1 MQSSIG
7 IRTPAVVMLE
17 VRMVVHHSPVLAAIR
32 DAAVVLGDSPHDYD
46 PLLRMVGERSF
57 VLLGEATHGTHE
69 FYAMRAQITRRLVEE
84 LGFEAVVVEADWPD
98 AYRLNCYVH
107 GTGDASIDEA
117 FGDFQRF
124 PTWMWRNQDVRA
136 FIKWLHAYNMPIP
149 ASSRV
154 GFHGMDLYSLYRSAE
169 AVIDYLEG
177 MDPDQAAVARRLYAG
192 LDHVRDAQDYGYEAA
207 AGLRPS
213 CRDAAAALLT
223 ELRRKAPVYLAEDGQ
238 AAQDEQFFAE
248 RNAYVVLNAEH
259 YYRAM
264 FGGRTNTWNLRGAHM
279 VNTLFALQQH
289 LQATGRRG
297 RIVVWA
303 HNSHLGDA
311 RATHMSERGEWNV
324 GQLLR
329 EQAGAAQAL
338 LVGFTTYTGHV
349 TAARDWDAPAERRWV
364 RPARKD
370 SCEHLLYSNHL
381 DRFFLPLGGG
391 VAEALAAPLLQRAI
405 GVVYRPENELASHYF
420 SASLSAQF
428 DAVFHLD
435 ETTAVEPFDITEH
448 WTQHEAPDT
457 YPFGL

>member
-1 MQSSIG
+1 
-7 IRTPAVVMLE
+7 
-17 VRMVVHHSPVLAAIR
+17 MVVHSPALAAIR
-32 DAAVVLGDSPHDYD
+32 DAAVVLGDSPRDYD
-46 PLLRMVGERSF
+46 PLLRMVGDRSF

-69 FYAMRAQITRRLVEE
+69 FYAMRAEITRRLVEE
-84 LGFEAVVVEADWPD
+84 LGFEAVAVEADWPD
-98 AYRLNCYVH
+98 AYRLNRYVH
-107 GTGDASIDEA
+107 GAGDASIDGA

-124 PTWMWRNQDVRA
+124 PTWMWRNQDVRS
-136 FIKWLHAYNMPIP
+136 FIQWLHAYNMRTP
-149 ASSRV
+149 APSRV
-154 GFHGMDLYSLYRSAE
+154 GFYGMDLYSLYRSAE
-169 AVIDYLEG
+169 AVIDYLEE

-192 LDHVRDAQDYGYEAA
+192 LDHVRDPQDYGYEAA
-207 AGLRPS
+207 AGLRPP

-223 ELRRKAPVYLAEDGQ
+223 DLRRKAPAYLAEDGQ

-248 RNAYVVLNAEH
+248 RNASVVLNAEH

-264 FGGRTNTWNLRGAHM
+264 FGGRTNTWNLRDAHM
-279 VNTLFALQQH
+279 VNTLFGLQQH
-289 LQATGRRG
+289 LRASGRRG

-311 RATHMSERGEWNV
+311 RATQMSERGEWNV

-329 EQAGAAQAL
+329 EQAGVAQAL

-370 SCEHLLYSNHL
+370 SCEHLFYSTHL

-391 VAEALAAPLLQRAI
+391 IAEALAAPLLERAI
-405 GVVYRPENELASHYF
+405 GVLYRPESELASHYF